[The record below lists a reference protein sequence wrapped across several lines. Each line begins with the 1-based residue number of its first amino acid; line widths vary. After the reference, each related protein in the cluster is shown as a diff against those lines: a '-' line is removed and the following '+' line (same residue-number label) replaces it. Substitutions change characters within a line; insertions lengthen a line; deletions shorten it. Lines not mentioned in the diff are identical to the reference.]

1 MQKNGILTFL
11 FAFIPGAGQM
21 YQGYMKRGLSLILM
35 CCAIAVVASLFS
47 PVMFLILVI
56 WMYSFFDTFNL
67 RAQIATSTA
76 PEDDYLVHFDP
87 KDKRLA
93 QMMLDSHK
101 LVGWALIAF
110 GGLIA
115 YENILMNALND
126 LMWRWGKDNPF
137 FRAFYLVMDRLP
149 TVAVC
154 VALIICGIWLVKGP
168 KTGKKPEDNRT
179 DDPDFQ
185 EYHASA
191 AEKPVEFKMPE
202 FPKLSFPERHPE
214 KKADEEP
221 SADESEEDDG
231 NDDE

>member
-1 MQKNGILTFL
+1 MLKNGILTFL

-35 CCAIAVVASLFS
+35 CCAICMVAVLIS
-47 PVMFLILVI
+47 PVAFLLIVV

-67 RAQIATSTA
+67 RAQIAVNTA
-76 PEDDYLVHFDP
+76 PEDDYLVHFNP
-87 KDKRLA
+87 KDKRLV

-137 FRAFYLVMDRLP
+137 FRAFYLVMDQLP
-149 TVAVC
+149 QVVVC
-154 VALIICGIWLVKGP
+154 VVLIICGIWLVKGP
-168 KTGKKPEDNRT
+168 KTSQKNAS
-179 DDPDFQ
+179 DDPEFQ
-185 EYHASA
+185 EYHASDA
-191 AEKPVEFKMPE
+191 GKSESAMPA
-202 FPKLSFPERHPE
+202 FPKLHFPKLHT
-214 KKADEEP
+214 DSTVEP
-221 SADESEEDDG
+221 AEQPTDDESEADDG
-231 NDDE
+231 NGDE